1 MCRTMTIDEVA
12 RFFRV
17 HKKTIYYWMRHDANF
32 PKGFKKFSTRRFL
45 ASDIEGYWAS
55 NPYYPP
61 EEYLA
66 VEEDATQ
73 KKQDVDKTGPI

>member
-1 MCRTMTIDEVA
+1 MSRTMTLDEVA

-17 HKKTIYYWMRHDANF
+17 HKKTIYYWMRHDPGF

-45 ASDIEGYWAS
+45 VSEIEQYWNS

-61 EEYLA
+61 EETLDI
-66 VEEDATQ
+66 EDDEFL
-73 KKQDVDKTGPI
+73 KQEVDKTSPI